1 MVQSRKEQL
10 NILKA
15 YWSKTTYTATGDTAS
30 TTIAEGTLHS
40 ASITGTEG
48 GNASSDPPTR
58 GIVSLGSDNLVKIR
72 NADTGLPFTSSNAV
86 VYGRLTHSG
95 SDYTIT
101 YYTTSGGSE
110 TETNIPGSGSLNVEM
125 IYPEVMNIDEV
136 PANASL
142 IDEGGFVSG
151 GGSSEAPSQS
161 ITLANVLNEDNTT
174 DGYDIVFTDDSKIV
188 GLTELSYD
196 CIQSIAGTV
205 QTTDDTETTLA
216 TFEPGEDKA
225 GRIAFIVTAKD
236 GYTNIY
242 SIQQSFETDELGIVT
257 LRGTLLIV
265 AEDEGESSWS
275 VTLDTNNTEIR
286 VRVTGAV
293 STTIN
298 WRAAGQAMVA

>member
-10 NILKA
+10 NILRA
-15 YWSKTTYTATGDTAS
+15 YWSKTTYVATGGTSS
-30 TTIAEGTLHS
+30 TTIAESTLHS
-40 ASITGTEG
+40 ASITEEAG
-48 GNASSDPPTR
+48 GNASSSPPIR
-58 GIVSLGSDNLVKIR
+58 GIVTLGTDNLVKIR
-72 NADTGLPFTSSNAV
+72 DADTGLPFTSSNAV
-86 VYGRLTHSG
+86 VYGRLTHSE
-95 SDYTIT
+95 SNYTIT
-101 YYTTSGGSE
+101 YYTVSGGSE
-110 TETNIPGSGSLNVEM
+110 TATNIPGSGSLDVEM
-125 IYPEVMNIDEV
+125 IFPEVMNIDEV

-142 IDEGGFVSG
+142 IDEGGFAAG
-151 GGSSEAPSQS
+151 GGTSETPSQS
-161 ITLANVLNEDNTT
+161 ITLASVLNEDNTT
-174 DGYDIVFTDDSKIV
+174 DGYNIVFTDDSKIV

-196 CIQSIAGTV
+196 CIQSISGTV
-205 QTTDDTETTLA
+205 QTTDNTETTLA

-242 SIQQSFETDELGIVT
+242 SIQQSFETDESGAVT
-257 LRGTLLIV
+257 LRGTLLTV

-293 STTIN
+293 GATIN